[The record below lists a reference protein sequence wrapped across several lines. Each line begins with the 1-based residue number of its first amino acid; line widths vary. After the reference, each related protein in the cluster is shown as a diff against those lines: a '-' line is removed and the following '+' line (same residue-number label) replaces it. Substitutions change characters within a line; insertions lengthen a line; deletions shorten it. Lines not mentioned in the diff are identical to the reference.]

1 MVDSSV
7 SRSHGDLSRRKSL
20 RGRFDRWTVARLG
33 VFLALIA
40 AQLSPADAVA
50 RISLVFG
57 VYSSDKPSAMVTQLR
72 PALNLISKLAGDI
85 LGEEV
90 EIRLQVVRSY
100 KAGIDHLVAGKF
112 DFMRLGPAS
121 YVMVKS
127 RDPGIRIL
135 AMEKKNGKKTFDG
148 IISVPR
154 DSNLTDI
161 RQLRGKTFAFGSKRS
176 TLGRYFAQLT
186 LLRAGIYAKD
196 LKRYEYLG
204 RHDKVG
210 MAVGARLF
218 DAGALEETT
227 FAKLVSRGVPIR
239 ALAKYSNA
247 TRPWVVRA
255 DFDDR
260 LYAALRRT
268 LLKINNKKVL
278 KALRFDGFLPGD
290 DSDYEPTR
298 VAIRENP
305 RFFGRN

>member
-1 MVDSSV
+1 MVDSFV
-7 SRSHGDLSRRKSL
+7 SRSHGDLSCRKC
-20 RGRFDRWTVARLG
+20 RWGWFDRWTAARLG

-40 AQLSPADAVA
+40 AQLPPADAVA
-50 RISLVFG
+50 RVSLVFG

-100 KAGIDHLVAGKF
+100 KAGIDHLVAGEF

-135 AMEKKNGKKTFDG
+135 AMEKKNGKKSFDG
-148 IISVPR
+148 IIAVPS

-255 DFDDR
+255 DLDDR

-268 LLKINNKKVL
+268 LLKIHNKKAL

-298 VAIRENP
+298 VAIRENSL
-305 RFFGRN
+305 FFGRN